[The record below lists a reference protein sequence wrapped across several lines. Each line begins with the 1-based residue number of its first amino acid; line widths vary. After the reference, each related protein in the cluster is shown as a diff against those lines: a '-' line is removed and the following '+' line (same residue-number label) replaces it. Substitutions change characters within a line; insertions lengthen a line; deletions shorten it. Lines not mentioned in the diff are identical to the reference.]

1 MTYLIIILKKII
13 FTVINDLTY
22 DQRMIRICDTLSK
35 NGYEVELVGRELPS
49 SISLQERGYQQ
60 TRLKCIFNQGKLFYL
75 EYNLRLIFYLLDKK
89 LDIISGVDT
98 DTLFATYVSSKILG
112 KPLVYDAH
120 EYFTEVEEVVNRP
133 VVKSIWQMLESLI
146 IPNLKYTYTV
156 SSGLVD
162 LFKKN
167 YNTDFELIRNVPVL
181 KELKQ
186 KENTEK
192 YIIYHGA
199 VNVGR
204 GLEEMIEAMQ
214 FIDCKFYICGHGD
227 LYDELLNLPE
237 KHFVQEKVKF
247 FGFTEPEKL
256 EGLIA
261 NAMIGVN
268 LLKSKGLSYYH
279 SLANKFFDY
288 IQHGIPQVTVNYPE
302 YQVVNSNYEVAKLVD
317 IKIEEIVDAI
327 NTLLNDETH
336 YNKLKESCMEARKEY
351 YWQNEEEKLLDI
363 YGRVN

>member
-1 MTYLIIILKKII
+1 
-13 FTVINDLTY
+13 
-22 DQRMIRICDTLSK
+22 MIRICNTLSS
-35 NGYEVELVGRELPS
+35 NGYEVEIVGRELPS
-49 SISLQERGYQQ
+49 SISLQGKEYQQ
-60 TRLKCIFNQGKLFYL
+60 TRLKCIFNNGKLFYL
-75 EYNLRLIFYLLDKK
+75 EYNLRLIFHLLDNK
-89 LDIISGVDT
+89 LDIICGVDT

-133 VVKSIWQMLESLI
+133 VIKSTWQMLESLI
-146 IPNLKYTYTV
+146 IPKLKYAYTV

-227 LYDELLNLPE
+227 LYDELQNLPE
-237 KHFVQEKVKF
+237 KHCVQEKVKF

-256 EGLIA
+256 ESLIG
-261 NAMIGVN
+261 NATIGVN
-268 LLKSKGLSYYH
+268 LLRSKGLSYYH

-288 IQHGIPQVTVNYPE
+288 IQYGIPQVTVNYPE
-302 YQVVNSNYEVAKLVD
+302 YQVVNSKYEVAKLID
-317 IKIEEIVDAI
+317 SKIEEIVDAI
-327 NTLLNDETH
+327 NVLLSDEGY
-336 YNKLKESCMEARKEY
+336 YNKLRSNCMEARKEY
-351 YWQNEEEKLLDI
+351 NWQNEEKKLLEI
-363 YGRVN
+363 YNTIK